1 MGSKAK
7 LIRSADHAQPETTVE
22 EGEEL
27 PQLTREQKIRNL
39 AYEIYLQ
46 RGGQSGYELEDWLQ
60 AERKLSA
67 SLTAVLEKLLQN
79 TTNLKVLKEL
89 MTPDV
94 TYVSLNFNNPE
105 LKKIEP
111 WAGTHKGPQELADV
125 FGAIQRCWKT
135 LDFKVTDTIEQGSR
149 VAFFGSFTY
158 KSNMT
163 GREITSPF
171 GLLARFEGDKVAYV
185 QFLEDS
191 YGTAGSFKTGGATRF
206 HSDPTGKEV
215 EV

>member
-1 MGSKAK
+1 MS
-7 LIRSADHAQPETTVE
+7 S
-22 EGEEL
+22 
-27 PQLTREQKIRNL
+27 N
-39 AYEIYLQ
+39 
-46 RGGQSGYELEDWLQ
+46 
-60 AERKLSA
+60 
-67 SLTAVLEKLLQN
+67 LTAVLQQLLQN
-79 TTNLKVLKEL
+79 TSNLKVLREL

-125 FGAIQRCWKT
+125 FAAIQRYWTT
-135 LDFKVTDTIEQGSR
+135 LDFKITDTIEQDNR

-158 KSNMT
+158 KSNVT
-163 GREITSPF
+163 GKEIMSPF
-171 GLLARFEGDKVAYV
+171 ALLARFEGTKVAYV

-191 YGTAGSFKTGGATRF
+191 YGTAGSFKTGGTARF
-206 HSDPTGKEV
+206 HSDPSGKEV